1 MSVIKQR
8 VAALS
13 LAGLALIMAFEGK
26 ENHAYLDV
34 VKVPTIC
41 YGSTKGVRLGQYK
54 NDDQCVTLLKA
65 EASEYVS
72 AVLGSTRVP
81 LTQGQLDALTSFTYN
96 LGVGNYRRS
105 TLLRKLNAGDYCGAA
120 AEFPRWNRAGGK
132 VLKGL
137 VKRRAIEQARFLE
150 GLSC

>member
-1 MSVIKQR
+1 MSPIKQR

-13 LAGLALIMAFEGK
+13 VAGLALLMSFEGK

-34 VKVPTIC
+34 VQVPTIC
-41 YGSTKGVRLGQYK
+41 YGSTKGVQLGQYK
-54 NDDQCVTLLKA
+54 NDEQCITLLKA
-65 EASEYVS
+65 EATGYVS
-72 AVLGSTRVP
+72 AVLGSTSVP

-96 LGVGNYRRS
+96 VGIGNYRGS
-105 TLLRKLNAGDYCGAA
+105 TLRKKLNAGDYCGAA

-132 VLKGL
+132 VLRGL
-137 VKRRAIEQARFLE
+137 SKRRAVEQARFLE